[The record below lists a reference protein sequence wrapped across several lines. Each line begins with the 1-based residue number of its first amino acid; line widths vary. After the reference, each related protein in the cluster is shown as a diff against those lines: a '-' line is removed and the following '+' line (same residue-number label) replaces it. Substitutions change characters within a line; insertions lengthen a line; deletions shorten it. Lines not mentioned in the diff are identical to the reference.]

1 MAADHSDIRKQ
12 KNNSVQQEEPLPTRK
27 SKIRQFLSPS
37 ISQPAQQ
44 VRSAPQ
50 SPVRR
55 KKVVSV
61 GYLLDEIQKHINSTP
76 LHPAL
81 PSYSEPCS
89 SPRPR
94 PPRPPPYKSRP
105 PRPPPYKSRPNIVHP
120 APPTS
125 PSIPRRSTISKKAD
139 FRKDKGIYVCPI
151 SPTKEASP
159 SKASPIKKLSFDNSL
174 QKVSSAPPL
183 RRQDDTTNSFQ
194 LTKHGNPA
202 LSSNV
207 HKQSTHDHIYTS
219 INEDDGHD
227 VKLRRSK
234 GGLLSFDSHQ
244 FTDGYK
250 YIDELHD
257 KRGAPLYSNVTD
269 ESVMKND
276 SNGYLVLCKSSSAH
290 DTKNFEDEEE
300 DEDPYSYATI
310 DDFLKEKGE
319 TAGASDDKDV
329 NYGYDALHYRH
340 FSI

>member
-12 KNNSVQQEEPLPTRK
+12 KKNSVQQEEPLPTRK

-61 GYLLDEIQKHINSTP
+61 AYLDELQKHINSTP
-76 LHPAL
+76 PRPAL
-81 PSYSEPCS
+81 PSYSGPRS

-94 PPRPPPYKSRP
+94 PPRPPPYNKSA
-105 PRPPPYKSRPNIVHP
+105 PNIVHP

-125 PSIPRRSTISKKAD
+125 PSIPPRSTISKKAD

-151 SPTKEASP
+151 SPTKGASP
-159 SKASPIKKLSFDNSL
+159 SKASPIKKLSFDNPP

-183 RRQDDTTNSFQ
+183 RRQDDITNSFQ

-219 INEDDGHD
+219 IDEDDEHD
-227 VKLRRSK
+227 VKLWRSK
-234 GGLLSFDSHQ
+234 GGSLSFDSHQ
-244 FTDGYK
+244 FTEDGYE
-250 YIDELHD
+250 YIDEFMKLHD

-276 SNGYLVLCKSSSAH
+276 SNGYLVLCKSSSAD

-300 DEDPYSYATI
+300 DPYSYARI

-329 NYGYDALHYRH
+329 NYGYEALHYRQL
-340 FSI
+340 SI